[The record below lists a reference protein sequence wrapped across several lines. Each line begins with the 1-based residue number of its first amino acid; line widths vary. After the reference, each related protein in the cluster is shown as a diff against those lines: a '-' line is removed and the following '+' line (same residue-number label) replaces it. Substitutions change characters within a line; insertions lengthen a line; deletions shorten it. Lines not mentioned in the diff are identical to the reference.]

1 MAEKGL
7 FILLPKF
14 LKGNLNKQLKRVHK
28 NGFSDNYA
36 SWSKLKDVTL
46 SRPVACSS
54 QVSQRDELP
63 EEVALQTEERW
74 QVTAGQVLVSKK
86 YITAQ
91 FRGFPDFQVEL
102 KRTILQMMQFT
113 WLVNL
118 LRHKI

>member
-14 LKGNLNKQLKRVHK
+14 LKGNLNKQLKRLHK

-36 SWSKLKDVTL
+36 SLSKLKDVTL

-118 LRHKI
+118 LIHKI